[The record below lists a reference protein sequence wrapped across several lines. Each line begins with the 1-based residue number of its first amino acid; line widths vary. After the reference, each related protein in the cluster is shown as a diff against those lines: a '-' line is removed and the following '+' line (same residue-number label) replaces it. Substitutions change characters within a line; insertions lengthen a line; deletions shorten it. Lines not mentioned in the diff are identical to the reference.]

1 MMLLVCGL
9 AFSSQEEDA
18 MPSFSDGSL
27 ALRTGGEIRLKLLG
41 VRFEA
46 SQIFAVATTNA
57 DYLGPIEPRDGT
69 AA

>member
-1 MMLLVCGL
+1 
-9 AFSSQEEDA
+9 

-57 DYLGPIEPRDGT
+57 DYLGPIEPRET
-69 AA
+69 SAA